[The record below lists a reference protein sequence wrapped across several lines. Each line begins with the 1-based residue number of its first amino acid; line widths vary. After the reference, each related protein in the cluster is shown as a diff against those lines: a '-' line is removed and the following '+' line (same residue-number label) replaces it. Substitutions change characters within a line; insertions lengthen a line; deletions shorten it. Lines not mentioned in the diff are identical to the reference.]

1 MQKKIK
7 IVWICHFS
15 NSEIRK
21 HLSLSHNVVTNI
33 IRKLLGKKKAK
44 EYCDFAPWVIN
55 LIIEFEKFNDIE
67 LHIIS
72 PHMGLKKWT
81 QNFVHNNINYYFFKP
96 DLPILNIKTDFL
108 FKNPS
113 YRVNRYLVSSLINK
127 IQPDIV
133 NLIGSENPYYSAT
146 VLDIENIPIYLSVQT
161 VYTNPNR
168 KIYSSEL
175 NNNRWN
181 IEYKIHQKV
190 RYYGCTGRMHR
201 DIILKNNPNA
211 IIFKHFFTIEKPEFI
226 QEVPK
231 EYDFVFFAQVVSA
244 KKGIEDAIE
253 ALSLVKAD
261 YPKVTLNVV
270 GNIKHDYYLYLFKKI
285 KELKLENDIIFT
297 NYFPIHA
304 DMHQHIVKSK
314 IALLPIKLDVISGT
328 IIEAALLN
336 LPVVTYKTTGT
347 PYLNREKECILISN
361 IGNIQSLAKN
371 MLKLL
376 NDEQY
381 AKQLATNAKEFVKLT
396 FENSKSAQR
405 LLDNYYEV
413 IEHYRN
419 GKEINKNQLFNTDE
433 FPLY

>member
-1 MQKKIK
+1 MQL
-7 IVWICHFS
+7 F
-15 NSEIRK
+15 
-21 HLSLSHNVVTNI
+21 
-33 IRKLLGKKKAK
+33 
-44 EYCDFAPWVIN
+44 
-55 LIIEFEKFNDIE
+55 
-67 LHIIS
+67 
-72 PHMGLKKWT
+72 
-81 QNFVHNNINYYFFKP
+81 
-96 DLPILNIKTDFL
+96 LNI
-108 FKNPS
+108 
-113 YRVNRYLVSSLINK
+113 
-127 IQPDIV
+127 
-133 NLIGSENPYYSAT
+133 
-146 VLDIENIPIYLSVQT
+146 
-161 VYTNPNR
+161 
-168 KIYSSEL
+168 
-175 NNNRWN
+175 
-181 IEYKIHQKV
+181 
-190 RYYGCTGRMHR
+190 
-201 DIILKNNPNA
+201 
-211 IIFKHFFTIEKPEFI
+211 
-226 QEVPK
+226 
-231 EYDFVFFAQVVSA
+231 FAQVVSA